1 MFREGILLRS
11 SDTGVHAVDDMVI
24 QASGPG
30 GEKIRGYMENT
41 ELFRV
46 IVDALAL
53 KPQATK

>member
-1 MFREGILLRS
+1 M
-11 SDTGVHAVDDMVI
+11 DDMVI
-24 QASGPG
+24 HASGPG